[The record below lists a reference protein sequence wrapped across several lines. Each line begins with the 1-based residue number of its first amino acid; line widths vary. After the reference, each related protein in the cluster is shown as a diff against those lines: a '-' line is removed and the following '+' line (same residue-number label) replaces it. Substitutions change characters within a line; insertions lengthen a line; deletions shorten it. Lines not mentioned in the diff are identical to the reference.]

1 VDVLPRLVA
10 SENPKRGV
18 AARSQQPIK
27 TTPTAFNV
35 QIINKAKGTF
45 LNKLNI
51 CFNIYFFVLKQIP
64 GGSMS

>member
-1 VDVLPRLVA
+1 MLLRLVA
-10 SENPKRGV
+10 SEDSKRGV

-27 TTPTAFNV
+27 MTPTAFNL